1 MGSYGLG
8 STDFC
13 RLSLQWPSVTRNA
26 SEGLFRD
33 LLLRILIETDQL
45 AARVA
50 ELSSE
55 LRAAYGER
63 PLTVLGV
70 MTGSLVL
77 MADLIRQLEMP
88 LKVGVMQARSY
99 RGEAT
104 SAGELALNL
113 DMMPAIAG
121 HDVLVVD
128 DIFDTG
134 RTLQNVLASIEAE
147 APTSVRSLVL
157 LSKSDRHEVAMRPDF
172 VGFHIPNE
180 FVVGYGLD
188 YQDMYR
194 NLPFVAALEEH
205 EISSHA

>member
-1 MGSYGLG
+1 MNVLSTKRGSP
-8 STDFC
+8 T
-13 RLSLQWPSVTRNA
+13 QEQP
-26 SEGLFRD
+26 
-33 LLLRILIETDQL
+33 LRILIETDEL
-45 AARVA
+45 AARVC

-55 LRAAYGER
+55 LREAYGDK

-99 RGEAT
+99 RGTAT
-104 SAGELALNL
+104 SAGDLALNL
-113 DMMPAIAG
+113 DMMPQIAG
-121 HDVLVVD
+121 QDVLVVD

-134 RTLQNVLASIEAE
+134 HTLENVLASIREHQ
-147 APTSVRSLVL
+147 PTSVRSLVL
-157 LSKSDRHEVAMRPDF
+157 LSKSERHEVAIRPDF

-188 YQDMYR
+188 YQDLYR
-194 NLPFVAALEEH
+194 NLPYVAALEDH
-205 EISSHA
+205 EIASLA

>member
-1 MGSYGLG
+1 MH
-8 STDFC
+8 T
-13 RLSLQWPSVTRNA
+13 
-26 SEGLFRD
+26 
-33 LLLRILIETDQL
+33 LIETNQL
-45 AARVA
+45 AQRVTQLA
-50 ELSSE
+50 EE
-55 LRAAYGER
+55 VRGAYGDE

-88 LKVGVMQARSY
+88 LRVGVMQARSY
-99 RGEAT
+99 RGTAT
-104 SAGELALNL
+104 TAGDLALNL
-113 DMMPAIAG
+113 EMMPQVAG
-121 HDVLVVD
+121 QHVLVVD

-134 RTLQNVLASIEAE
+134 HTLQNVLESIRQQ

-157 LSKSDRHEVAMRPDF
+157 LSKSERHEVAIRPDF

-188 YQDMYR
+188 YQDHYR

-205 EISSHA
+205 EIASHA

>member
-1 MGSYGLG
+1 M
-8 STDFC
+8 F
-13 RLSLQWPSVTRNA
+13 SLHT
-26 SEGLFRD
+26 
-33 LLLRILIETDQL
+33 LIETKELATRVTDL
-45 AARVA
+45 AAELA
-50 ELSSE
+50 ET
-55 LRAAYGER
+55 YGNR

-99 RGEAT
+99 RGTAT

-113 DMMPAIAG
+113 DMMPQVAG
-121 HDVLVVD
+121 QDVLVVD

-134 RTLQNVLASIEAE
+134 HTLKSVLESIQEQG
-147 APTSVRSLVL
+147 PTSVRSLVL
-157 LSKSDRHEVAMRPDF
+157 LSKSERHEVTIRPDF

-188 YQDMYR
+188 YQDLYR
-194 NLPFVAALEEH
+194 NLPFVAALEDH
-205 EISSHA
+205 EIASHA

>member
-1 MGSYGLG
+1 MI
-8 STDFC
+8 
-13 RLSLQWPSVTRNA
+13 SLH
-26 SEGLFRD
+26 
-33 LLLRILIETDQL
+33 ILIETREL
-45 AARVA
+45 AARVTHLAA
-50 ELSSE
+50 ELTE
-55 LRAAYGER
+55 TYGER

-99 RGEAT
+99 RGTAT

-113 DMMPAIAG
+113 DMMPEVAG
-121 HDVLVVD
+121 QDVLVVD

-134 RTLQNVLASIEAE
+134 HTMKAVLESIQQQG
-147 APTSVRSLVL
+147 PTSVRSLVL
-157 LSKSDRHEVAMRPDF
+157 LSKSERHEVAIRPDF

-188 YQDMYR
+188 YQDLYR
-194 NLPFVAALEEH
+194 NLPFVAALEDH
-205 EISSHA
+205 EIASHA

>member
-1 MGSYGLG
+1 MH
-8 STDFC
+8 
-13 RLSLQWPSVTRNA
+13 
-26 SEGLFRD
+26 
-33 LLLRILIETDQL
+33 ILIETREL
-45 AARVA
+45 AARVTHLAA
-50 ELSSE
+50 ELTE
-55 LRAAYGER
+55 TYGER

-99 RGEAT
+99 RGTAT

-113 DMMPAIAG
+113 DMMPEVAG
-121 HDVLVVD
+121 QDVLVVD

-134 RTLQNVLASIEAE
+134 HTMKAVLESIQQQG
-147 APTSVRSLVL
+147 PTSVRSLVL
-157 LSKSDRHEVAMRPDF
+157 LSKSERHEVAIRPDF

-188 YQDMYR
+188 YQDLYR
-194 NLPFVAALEEH
+194 NLPFVAALEDH
-205 EISSHA
+205 EIASHA

>member
-1 MGSYGLG
+1 M
-8 STDFC
+8 
-13 RLSLQWPSVTRNA
+13 
-26 SEGLFRD
+26 
-33 LLLRILIETDQL
+33 RILIETDQL

>member
-1 MGSYGLG
+1 MI
-8 STDFC
+8 
-13 RLSLQWPSVTRNA
+13 SLHT
-26 SEGLFRD
+26 
-33 LLLRILIETDQL
+33 LIETKEL
-45 AARVA
+45 ATRVTHLATELA
-50 ELSSE
+50 ET
-55 LRAAYGER
+55 YGDS

-99 RGEAT
+99 RGTAT

-113 DMMPAIAG
+113 DMMPQITG
-121 HDVLVVD
+121 QDVLVVD

-134 RTLQNVLASIEAE
+134 HTLKNVLESIQEHG
-147 APTSVRSLVL
+147 PTSVRSLVL
-157 LSKSDRHEVAMRPDF
+157 LSKSERHEVAIRPDF

-188 YQDMYR
+188 YQDLYR
-194 NLPFVAALEEH
+194 NLPFVAALEDH
-205 EISSHA
+205 EIASHA

>member
-1 MGSYGLG
+1 MH
-8 STDFC
+8 T
-13 RLSLQWPSVTRNA
+13 
-26 SEGLFRD
+26 
-33 LLLRILIETDQL
+33 LIETDQL
-45 AARVA
+45 AHRVTQLA
-50 ELSSE
+50 DDI
-55 LRAAYGER
+55 RAAYGNE

-77 MADLIRQLEMP
+77 MADLIRQLDMP
-88 LKVGVMQARSY
+88 LRVGVMQARSY
-99 RGEAT
+99 RGTAT

-113 DMMPAIAG
+113 EMMPQVAG
-121 HDVLVVD
+121 QNVLVVD

-134 RTLQNVLASIEAE
+134 HTLENVLASIRQQS
-147 APTSVRSLVL
+147 PTSVRSLVL
-157 LSKSDRHEVAMRPDF
+157 LSKSERHEVAIRPNF

-205 EISSHA
+205 EIATHA